1 MARLSLLPLLA
12 LLALLALSA
21 ASAAPVA
28 GIATEFGGAADKQSR
43 DSASLGILDG
53 ACGYG
58 NMSRGDF
65 PAWKAAAL
73 PPNSVLLDGLSQ
85 KLGCGV
91 CVKVTCDP
99 SRQLPFSPCKAGALP
114 VTVMVVD
121 SCPTCDKNQINVHA
135 SAFQDFLGP
144 IPKVAVTLER
154 VACEPRS
161 NLVLKVTEARTSSG
175 GFVRVAP
182 QGVAGSGVVSK
193 VEVRPTG
200 SSSSWTQATNAYG
213 ASWQASKFG
222 DGVSSLDVRLTGE
235 PGTSP
240 VEAVGAISPVARGRY
255 GTAVQING
263 AGLSSSSAP
272 AAAARAPAAAAPAPA
287 APAAGKAVEAPAPA
301 APAPAAP
308 APAKA
313 VEAPASAAPAPAA
326 PAPAKAVESPAS
338 AAPAPVAAAAAKAE
352 AAAKEEAA
360 PPPPPP
366 AKKEAAPAPSPP
378 PPAPKKEE
386 VEEIPAGAESL
397 TVKGSN
403 IGGAGSSVTADILR
417 SAGLAATAGR

>member
-200 SSSSWTQATNAYG
+200 SSSWTQATNAYG

-287 APAAGKAVEAPAPA
+287 APAAAKAVEAPAP
-301 APAPAAP
+301 
-308 APAKA
+308 
-313 VEAPASAAPAPAA
+313 AAPAPAA

>member
-1 MARLSLLPLLA
+1 MAPLSYSVALVALFLA
-12 LLALLALSA
+12 TLFSAPSSA
-21 ASAAPVA
+21 AAAAAVP

-43 DSASLGILDG
+43 DAASLGLLDG
-53 ACGYG
+53 ACGFG

-73 PPNSVLLDGLSQ
+73 SPNSVLLDGASP

-121 SCPTCDKNQINVHA
+121 SCPTCDPNQINIHA

-144 IPKVAVTLER
+144 IPKVAVAMER
-154 VACEPRS
+154 VPCEPKS
-161 NLVLKVTEARTSSG
+161 NVVLKVTEARTSSG
-175 GFVRVAP
+175 GFIRVAP

-200 SSSSWTQATNAYG
+200 SSSWTQATNAYG

-222 DGVSSLDVRLTGE
+222 DGVSSLDVRVTGE
-235 PGTSP
+235 PGTAP
-240 VEAVGAISPVARGRY
+240 VEAIGAISPVAKGRF
-255 GTAVQING
+255 GTAVQVNG
-263 AGLSSSSAP
+263 AGVGISSGAASAP
-272 AAAARAPAAAAPAPA
+272 APAAAAPA
-287 APAAGKAVEAPAPA
+287 APA

-313 VEAPASAAPAPAA
+313 VEAPVAAAPVAKAAEAPAAAAPAA
-326 PAPAKAVESPAS
+326 APAKAAKEAE
-338 AAPAPVAAAAAKAE
+338 APAAA
-352 AAAKEEAA
+352 
-360 PPPPPP
+360 PPP
-366 AKKEAAPAPSPP
+366 AKKEAPAPPPPPPPPP
-378 PPAPKKEE
+378 PPAPKKVEE

-397 TVKGSN
+397 RVKGDN

>member
-1 MARLSLLPLLA
+1 MAPLSYSLA
-12 LLALLALSA
+12 LVALFLATLFSA
-21 ASAAPVA
+21 SCFAAPVP

-43 DSASLGILDG
+43 DAASLGLLDG
-53 ACGYG
+53 ACGFG

-73 PPNSVLLDGLSQ
+73 SPSSVLLDGSSP
-85 KLGCGV
+85 KLGCGT

-99 SRQLPFSPCKAGALP
+99 SRQLPFSPCKAGTLP

-121 SCPTCDKNQINVHA
+121 SCPTCDPNQINIHA

-144 IPKVAVTLER
+144 IPKVAVTMER
-154 VACEPRS
+154 VPCEPKS

-175 GFVRVAP
+175 GFIRVAP

-200 SSSSWTQATNAYG
+200 SSSWTQATNAYG

-222 DGVSSLDVRLTGE
+222 DGVSSLDVRVTGE
-235 PGTSP
+235 PGTAP
-240 VEAVGAISPVARGRY
+240 VEAIGAISPVAKGRF
-255 GTAVQING
+255 GTAVQVNG
-263 AGLSSSSAP
+263 AGASGASSSA
-272 AAAARAPAAAAPAPA
+272 ASAPAAAAPAP
-287 APAAGKAVEAPAPA
+287 P
-301 APAPAAP
+301 AP
-308 APAKA
+308 APAKT
-313 VEAPASAAPAPAA
+313 VE
-326 PAPAKAVESPAS
+326 
-338 AAPAPVAAAAAKAE
+338 APVAAAPVAKAE
-352 AAAKEEAA
+352 APAAAAPATAPVKAAKEAEAPA
-360 PPPPPP
+360 PPPP
-366 AKKEAAPAPSPP
+366 AKKEAPAPLPPPPPP
-378 PPAPKKEE
+378 PPAPKKVEE

-397 TVKGSN
+397 RVKGDN